1 MSLDLVLIMVQLDV
15 VGVVR
20 GGGERKAD
28 GGHLLTVVSY
38 KLVAELAHQVRN
50 EFVFVLSFLFAA

>member
-1 MSLDLVLIMVQLDV
+1 MLIMVQLDV